1 MQDRQR
7 KIGISAKAYKC
18 NVANEEE
25 VKKTVEDILKD
36 YGKIDILVN
45 NAAVI
50 VWNRL
55 HIHSSIW
62 QRTGVFTQQ
71 EAV

>member
-7 KIGISAKAYKC
+7 KIVITDISDKC

-36 YGKIDILVN
+36 YVKIDILVN

-55 HIHSSIW
+55 HIHSAIW
-62 QRTGVFTQQ
+62 QRT
-71 EAV
+71 